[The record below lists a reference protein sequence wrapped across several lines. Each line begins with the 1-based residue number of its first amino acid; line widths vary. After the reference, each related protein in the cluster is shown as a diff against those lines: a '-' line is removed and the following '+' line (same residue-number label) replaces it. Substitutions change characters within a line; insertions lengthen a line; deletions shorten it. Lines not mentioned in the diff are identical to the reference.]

1 MITLVAGWFGYL
13 RTQPTGY
20 SWNVQRLS
28 SQMIVTIGTIKD
40 SRKHVSGTTRKE
52 HLMLV
57 LIDNYDSFTYN
68 LVQYFGELG
77 AEIRVF
83 RNDQVSLNELV
94 ALNPSHLVIS
104 PGPGEPIKDDG
115 ISSDAI
121 RHFTGRIPVLGVCLG
136 HQALGA
142 VFGGKVDRAQRLMH
156 GKTSRVTH
164 NGQGIFKDIPSPFE
178 AMRYHSL
185 LVYDPIPAELEVTAI
200 TPEEEIMG
208 LKHREHQTYGVQFH
222 PESILTEH
230 GKQLLKNFL
239 DLNPAPAKGEQA
251 MLKPF
256 IAKAINRTDL
266 TADEAEQAMNIIMTG
281 QATSAQIGA
290 YLVALRMKGET
301 IPEITGSVRAMRTNA
316 VKVEL
321 DTDELV
327 YDIVGTGGDGAHTFN
342 ISTAAAF
349 VLAGTGRKVAKH
361 GNRAASSQC
370 GSADVLSALGVNL
383 DLTAEQVAQAIRQ
396 VGIGFMFAPK
406 FHPAMRHA
414 IGPRKEIGQRTIF
427 NILGPLTNPAGASIQ
442 LTGVFDARLTEPLA
456 HVLNELGSKAALVI
470 HGANGLD
477 ELNTTGSNRVSH
489 LRDGAVET
497 YDLNPTDLG
506 LSQSTVQDL
515 RGGTPDESAVMM
527 RELLGNKLNG
537 ARREAV
543 LLNAAAALAAETGD
557 FRSALEEATAS
568 LDSGNALSRMNALI
582 EFSQSFQTLK

>member
-1 MITLVAGWFGYL
+1 
-13 RTQPTGY
+13 
-20 SWNVQRLS
+20 
-28 SQMIVTIGTIKD
+28 
-40 SRKHVSGTTRKE
+40 
-52 HLMLV
+52 MLV

-77 AEIRVF
+77 AEIKVF
-83 RNDQVSLNELV
+83 RNDQVTMNQLI

-121 RHFTGRIPVLGVCLG
+121 KHFTGKIPVLGVCLG
-136 HQALGA
+136 HQSLGA

-156 GKTSRVTH
+156 GKTSKVTH
-164 NGQGIFKDIPSPFE
+164 NGQGIFKGVPSPFE

-185 LVYDPIPAELEVTAI
+185 VVYDPIPPELEVTAI

-208 LKHREHQTYGVQFH
+208 LKHREHPTYGVQFH

-230 GKQLLKNFL
+230 GKQILKNFL
-239 DLNPAPAKGEQA
+239 DLNPAPAKGEPA

-256 IAKAINRTDL
+256 IAKTINRVDL
-266 TADEAEQAMNIIMTG
+266 TDAEAEEAMNIIMTG
-281 QATSAQIGA
+281 QATQAQIGA

-301 IPEITGSVRAMRTNA
+301 IPEITGSVRAMRSVA
-316 VKVEL
+316 VKVKL
-321 DTDELV
+321 DTNESV

-361 GNRAASSQC
+361 GNRAQSSHC
-370 GSADVLSALGVNL
+370 GSADVLSSLGVNL
-383 DLTAEQVAQAIRQ
+383 ELTAEQVAQAIEQ

-406 FHPAMRHA
+406 FHPAMKYA

-427 NILGPLTNPAGASIQ
+427 NILGPLTNPAGANVQ
-442 LTGVFDARLTEPLA
+442 LTGVFDAKLTEPLA
-456 HVLNELGSKAALVI
+456 QVLNELGSKAALVI

-477 ELNTTGSNRVSH
+477 ELNTTGPNRVSH
-489 LRDGAVET
+489 LKNGAVET
-497 YDLNPTDLG
+497 YDLNATDLG
-506 LSQSTVQDL
+506 LAQSTVQDL
-515 RGGTPDESAVMM
+515 RGGTPDESAAMM
-527 RELLGNKLNG
+527 RDLLSGKLNG
-537 ARREAV
+537 ARRDAV

-557 FRSALEEATAS
+557 FKSALEEATAS
-568 LDSGNALSRMNALI
+568 LDSGKALTKMNALV
-582 EFSQSFQTLK
+582 EFSQSFQTIS